1 MYSQNNTLVLDLVNE
16 HIKQKNNLIEK
27 GIEGY
32 LALKYN
38 VSKPTVEKILNITNN
53 LKVKGFE
60 KYIYP
65 DGKECYYD
73 KDFCF
78 MTVNPEEVIYH
89 YKEGMLNEN

>member
-1 MYSQNNTLVLDLVNE
+1 MYSQNNTFFADLVNE
-16 HIKQKNNLIEK
+16 HIKQRNNLIEK

-38 VSKPTVEKILNITNN
+38 VPKTTVEKILNNSNN

-60 KYIYP
+60 KYLYA
-65 DGKECYYD
+65 DGRECYYD

-78 MTVNPEEVIYH
+78 MTVNPEEIIYH
-89 YKEGMLNEN
+89 YKEGV